1 MIKAVFKFLLH
12 AFRCIMQ
19 VQLMTMEAIFV
30 IIISLHSGP
39 NYLILLTLQKVL
51 KFMIMSCCN
60 GNDSQSYNE
69 KDMPLSTPG
78 LTLEMLIE
86 NEGSGLVVL
95 CSRVAVGYM
104 EVYLKLIPM
113 GFRWNQMD
121 VYKKCIV
128 LFKKTC
134 RQWHTIEWYRKV
146 LMELSLSL
154 SLGNKN
160 CKRWCKFVALLYKNT
175 PFVVIFLAIKW
186 KTVVVCNFKNQFTIL
201 KYYLIILIFCHKL
214 TDW

>member
-1 MIKAVFKFLLH
+1 MIAAIFKFLRH

-51 KFMIMSCCN
+51 KFMIVSCCD

-86 NEGSGLVVL
+86 NEGSALVVL
-95 CSRVAVGYM
+95 CSRVAIG
-104 EVYLKLIPM
+104 
-113 GFRWNQMD
+113 
-121 VYKKCIV
+121 
-128 LFKKTC
+128 
-134 RQWHTIEWYRKV
+134 
-146 LMELSLSL
+146 
-154 SLGNKN
+154 
-160 CKRWCKFVALLYKNT
+160 
-175 PFVVIFLAIKW
+175 
-186 KTVVVCNFKNQFTIL
+186 
-201 KYYLIILIFCHKL
+201 
-214 TDW
+214 